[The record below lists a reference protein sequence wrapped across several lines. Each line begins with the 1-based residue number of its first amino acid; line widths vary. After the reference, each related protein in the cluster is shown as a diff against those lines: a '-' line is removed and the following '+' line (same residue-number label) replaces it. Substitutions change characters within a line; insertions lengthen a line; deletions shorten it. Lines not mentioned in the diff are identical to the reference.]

1 MHQTSQQSHNA
12 NEAGIQAFERFAG
25 IAFAGAERLAAL
37 NLNTA
42 RNLLEQGA
50 ATSRALLEAKNPEA
64 LVTLQTRLSRTDT
77 REAAEYSRRV
87 VEIASQTGATVSKL
101 VESGVTE
108 LRHSLD
114 QALDRAADKAPAGAD
129 LALNSLR
136 SAVTAANAAFDR
148 MNLAARQANE
158 VAEANLAVL
167 AKMLAGSTQ
176 TPPRVR

>member
-1 MHQTSQQSHNA
+1 MHQTSQQLSSA
-12 NEAGIQAFERFAG
+12 NEAGIQAFERFAD

-50 ATSRALLEAKNPEA
+50 ATSRALLDAKDPEA
-64 LVTLQTRLSRTDT
+64 LVTLQTKLGRTDT

-108 LRHSLD
+108 LRQSFD

-136 SAVTAANAAFDR
+136 TAVTAANAAFDS
-148 MNLAARQANE
+148 MNVAARQANE

-176 TPPRVR
+176 TPPQAR